1 MVGQTDGQTVLL
13 LELLSGANKMYDLSY
28 LGVHN
33 AQGIRVGKLV
43 QSTQPPGETMLQSIE
58 QN

>member
-1 MVGQTDGQTVLL
+1 MVSPTFF
-13 LELLSGANKMYDLSY
+13 ERFINKLINY

-43 QSTQPPGETMLQSIE
+43 QSTQPPGETMFESIE
-58 QN
+58 QY